1 MDSMKTMGV
10 GEFKSNFSEVLKL
23 VIAGENIGIIY
34 GRKKEVVAMIVPNH
48 GDKKLQRVLGI
59 LDGKVKVEFG
69 NNFKI
74 DENEFLGI

>member
-1 MDSMKTMGV
+1 MKTMGV

-48 GDKKLQRVLGI
+48 EDKKPQRVLGI
-59 LDGKVKVEFG
+59 LDGKAKVEFG